1 MPSLHQ
7 FERRAEVHRL
17 QALKKIDAL
26 SESSEQQELGPEALV
41 SEDGP
46 AEPSSIAVGAVAA
59 SHQHR

>member
-1 MPSLHQ
+1 MQSLHE

-17 QALKKIDAL
+17 KALNKIDAL
-26 SESSEQQELGPEALV
+26 SESSDQQELGPEALV

-46 AEPSSIAVGAVAA
+46 AELSSSAVGAVTA